1 MSKLGD
7 ELDELLNMYEKIK
20 IPNEVGSYDLTE
32 DSNIETEEYN
42 ITPDDSAS
50 NIDNKVN
57 IYKIDAHIKIERGQV
72 KELKLEEREEIKSI
86 IESYNKE
93 LAYYNKMREDLRE
106 KLENRD
112 SKVYQ
117 NIISKYEK
125 EKIKI
130 ERNKEIEIDEL
141 RKIYEN
147 K

>member
-1 MSKLGD
+1 
-7 ELDELLNMYEKIK
+7 
-20 IPNEVGSYDLTE
+20 
-32 DSNIETEEYN
+32 
-42 ITPDDSAS
+42 
-50 NIDNKVN
+50 
-57 IYKIDAHIKIERGQV
+57 
-72 KELKLEEREEIKSI
+72 
-86 IESYNKE
+86 
-93 LAYYNKMREDLRE
+93 MREDLRE